1 MERSKQ
7 EIIEQISSIIDESIN
22 PAVAGHGGM
31 IELKDFDVES
41 GRVLV
46 LLQGGCSGCASS
58 TITLKMGVENMV
70 KHYVPEV
77 KSISAADDPNS
88 TVDPYYMQ
96 DPFMENF
103 DMYDED

>member
-1 MERSKQ
+1 
-7 EIIEQISSIIDESIN
+7 
-22 PAVAGHGGM
+22 
-31 IELKDFDVES
+31 
-41 GRVLV
+41 
-46 LLQGGCSGCASS
+46 
-58 TITLKMGVENMV
+58 MGVENMV